1 MGHPLLPFVLVDEL
15 LLFIELTYEIHIV
28 RPSEHLAIINGHNEV
43 SKESQ

>member
-1 MGHPLLPFVLVDEL
+1 MGHPLLPFVLVDE

-28 RPSEHLAIINGHNEV
+28 RPSEHLAIINGHNKV